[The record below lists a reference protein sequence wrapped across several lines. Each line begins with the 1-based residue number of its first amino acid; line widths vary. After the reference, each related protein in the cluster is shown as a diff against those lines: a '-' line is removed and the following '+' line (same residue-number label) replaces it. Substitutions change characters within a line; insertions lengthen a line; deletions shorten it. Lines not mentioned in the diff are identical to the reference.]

1 MGTDRLLI
9 VAALLALV
17 LVAVVVRRQR
27 SARPRVFPKRVDPL
41 QLGLNASYGDTA
53 VVAFSGPLCHACQE
67 WGAELA
73 DAGIPYRKVDVL
85 KEAGLARAYGVTSTP
100 LILVINRATGSV
112 LLGYSEGPN
121 AASISSVRALVVA

>member
-1 MGTDRLLI
+1 MGTDRLVI
-9 VAALLALV
+9 VAALLLLV

-41 QLGLNASYGDTA
+41 QLGLNASHGDTA
-53 VVAFSGPLCHACQE
+53 VVAFSGPLCHE
-67 WGAELA
+67 WGAELT

-112 LLGYSEGPN
+112 LLGYSEGPS